1 MRTSLLHQSTAQT
14 GKLIIRVPS
23 TRSQGSKFKNPNQI
37 SFIHAK
43 SDETK
48 RLEKVSGCTPKHQLT
63 FWIGSTPCHP
73 PVPRKTTCES
83 AASAR
88 AGGGTLR
95 STSLAPAGRFARLK
109 TGRRRQWKGS
119 KKLEKLGDTQ
129 GFSLLVATNTFALP
143 ATNMEPDKTG
153 GCPGGRPCSLE
164 RDPTPV
170 SGSTLIGGS

>member
-1 MRTSLLHQSTAQT
+1 MRTSLLHQSTAHT

-23 TRSQGSKFKNPNQI
+23 TRRPKSKNPNQI

-48 RLEKVSGCTPKHQLT
+48 RLKKVSGFTANHQLT

-73 PVPRKTTCES
+73 PVPRKTICES

-109 TGRRRQWKGS
+109 TGRRTQWKGGKKFAS
-119 KKLEKLGDTQ
+119 KSSGLRRV
-129 GFSLLVATNTFALP
+129 LVYWW
-143 ATNMEPDKTG
+143 KTMF
-153 GCPGGRPCSLE
+153 P
-164 RDPTPV
+164 
-170 SGSTLIGGS
+170 